1 MISQVTTPM
10 RGIPVKLFL
19 KDMEDML
26 EHGVQTDGSSVH
38 LPKIAELNNAKVDMI
53 PDKSVNW
60 YVDYNFDN
68 VSRKTGL
75 PVGTLRIPSFLIHN
89 DRAEVGSRAILKDAM
104 EKFKSRLME
113 LLKENPYVFQYT
125 KGVDSAR

>member
-1 MISQVTTPM
+1 
-10 RGIPVKLFL
+10 
-19 KDMEDML
+19 ML

-68 VSRKTGL
+68 VSKE
-75 PVGTLRIPSFLIHN
+75 
-89 DRAEVGSRAILKDAM
+89 DRASGGDPEDTVFPHPVTTEQRLVPGQYSKTQWKNSRAGSWSCSRRILMYSNISKA
-104 EKFKSRLME
+104 
-113 LLKENPYVFQYT
+113 
-125 KGVDSAR
+125 